1 MLERIIQDLYPI
13 ELSCDLVKRTEKEQV
28 TLNFNIRENKST
40 QKAAVVAKLQI
51 IEANKYKNDLRAVIF
66 VTSQYQ
72 MWRDCRNIQENFQ
85 RLKEKLKTNRKQKI
99 QNKKKI
105 LELLSD
111 HGAFMQS
118 HCDVS

>member
-1 MLERIIQDLYPI
+1 MKCGKVMLERIIQDLYPI

-66 VTSQYQ
+66 VTSQYK

-99 QNKKKI
+99 QNKKKHSGVV
-105 LELLSD
+105 E
-111 HGAFMQS
+111 
-118 HCDVS
+118 